1 MSTIDTDAHVL
12 ESAHTWDY
20 MDEGEREMR
29 PQKILDLLPSEWVK
43 TG

>member
-1 MSTIDTDAHVL
+1 MSTINTDAHAL

-29 PQKILDLLPSEWVK
+29 PQKILDQNARTLYNL
-43 TG
+43 